1 MAGEK
6 QDFEPLVCGTAVLQ
20 EMAPGCGYWQE
31 AWGRLKQ
38 NREAVLGLAVIVILL
53 LLAIFGP
60 MLSSVSYAQQDLL
73 HANQGPS
80 AAHWFGTDHLGR
92 DLFIRVLC
100 GARISLSIGLVA
112 SLLNCVIGVVYGG
125 VAGFFGGRIDRV
137 MMNLVD
143 VLYAVPALLY
153 IILLMVILKPGLT
166 TIFIALGIA
175 NWLQMARM
183 VRGEILTLKEQEFV
197 LAAQSVGAGR
207 CRILLRHLIPNCMG
221 VIIVCLSLAIPEA
234 IFAEAFLSFIGLG
247 VSAPM
252 ASWGVM
258 ASQGLVNIEEYPLQ
272 LFFPAVAISLT
283 ILSFNFLS
291 EAEMCAVR
299 GSAISMIFQDPM
311 TSLNPVQT
319 IGAQLR
325 ESLQLHRKLQGQE
338 ARARAVELLAMVGIP
353 QPEKR
358 LEAYPHEF
366 SGGMRQRVM
375 IAMALACEP
384 RLLLADEPTTAL
396 DVTIQAQ
403 ILDLLADLKQ
413 RLDTAIVLIS
423 HDLGVVANLCDQVA
437 VMYAGGIVERGAV
450 RDIFC
455 HPQHP

>member
-6 QDFEPLVCGTAVLQ
+6 QDFEPLVRGTAVLQ

-38 NREAVLGLAVIVILL
+38 NREAVLGLAVSVLLL

-125 VAGFFGGRIDRV
+125 AAGFFGGRIDRV
-137 MMNLVD
+137 MMNLID
-143 VLYAVPALLY
+143 ILYAVPALLY

-197 LAAQSVGAGR
+197 LAARSVGAGR

-375 IAMALACEP
+375 IAMALACGA
-384 RLLLADEPTTAL
+384 RGGTGYLLSSAAS
-396 DVTIQAQ
+396 
-403 ILDLLADLKQ
+403 
-413 RLDTAIVLIS
+413 LDTGPAA
-423 HDLGVVANLCDQVA
+423 GTAPPGQQPYRVAC
-437 VMYAGGIVERGAV
+437 G
-450 RDIFC
+450 
-455 HPQHP
+455 H